1 MNVLNF
7 ARICWQLKDYSFKD
21 SSFYIINNLKGHSVF
36 YSNIQRADIE
46 SIRSRS
52 IDDYFYKDPLI
63 KRTWNKKI
71 EVQWGLIYVFAKW
84 LFLFMSFLKV
94 LLFC

>member
-52 IDDYFYKDPLI
+52 IDDYFY
-63 KRTWNKKI
+63 
-71 EVQWGLIYVFAKW
+71 
-84 LFLFMSFLKV
+84 
-94 LLFC
+94 